1 MKYYTS
7 MFKWSFLMCMIFW
20 LWYWV
25 IGFSWAISCLLSDV
39 KCFFLCLSPTWG
51 CCVSQTQGSFWG
63 PICCHNWEASHQ
75 GVVLGWGQKLDEIQ
89 NEYLRLI
96 YSCPPS
102 TPKPALRS
110 QAGMPNMKHRI
121 WLEKVSLVSSILH
134 TKLDQDNYA
143 REILNE

>member
-1 MKYYTS
+1 
-7 MFKWSFLMCMIFW
+7 MFKAKAMIEDFKLQAIAGMEGAW
-20 LWYWV
+20 ILWER
-25 IGFSWAISCLLSDV
+25 AILPTLLS
-39 KCFFLCLSPTWG
+39 G
-51 CCVSQTQGSFWG
+51 CGAWVGAG
-63 PICCHNWEASHQ
+63 KNIY
-75 GVVLGWGQKLDEIQ
+75 QKLDEIQ

-143 REILNE
+143 REVLNEQIKMGLEGLTTEVKDICHQADILHFSS